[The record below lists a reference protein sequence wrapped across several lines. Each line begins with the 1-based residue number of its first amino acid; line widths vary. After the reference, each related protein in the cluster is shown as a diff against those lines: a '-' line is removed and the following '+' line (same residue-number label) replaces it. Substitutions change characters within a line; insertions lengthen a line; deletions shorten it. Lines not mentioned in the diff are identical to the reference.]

1 MALPVSGPAG
11 FGRLPLA
18 CGSAASHFPMVSAP
32 LGFPLCPA
40 VLVPE
45 GGCFRSGPSYFIQH
59 VLPALGADRGMYKY
73 YGLGRHM
80 VFWHQLGTKP
90 IGKRV
95 LLLPE
100 PRPGPP
106 AEPKIICHPEAG
118 NTKYI
123 PLSGERARVRVILSP
138 PKSCP
143 SIDRLR
149 MILRRAQDV
158 RERPDSADCS
168 VYGKM
173 SGQSAE

>member
-1 MALPVSGPAG
+1 MA
-11 FGRLPLA
+11 
-18 CGSAASHFPMVSAP
+18 
-32 LGFPLCPA
+32 
-40 VLVPE
+40 
-45 GGCFRSGPSYFIQH
+45 
-59 VLPALGADRGMYKY
+59 
-73 YGLGRHM
+73 
-80 VFWHQLGTKP
+80 FWHQLGTKP

-123 PLSGERARVRVILSP
+123 PLSGERARVRVIPPP

-143 SIDRLR
+143 SIDGLK
-149 MILRRAQDV
+149 MYG
-158 RERPDSADCS
+158 SASTPPGS

-173 SGQSAE
+173 NGQSAEWLDPPAQSQVPTPEGS